1 MGITMVRSWSEIVA
15 VLGVE
20 MTEVRRPATAPAWV
34 GDAALAAGVLCIAWS
49 GLLVRWAG
57 VSAVTAAFYRMS
69 IAAALLAPW
78 WLWRRGAGPRASGR
92 LTMLAILSGALFACD
107 NVLFNIAVQRTAV
120 SVATLLANV
129 SPLFVGLGSW
139 LFFREKPRR
148 DFWIGLILTTL
159 GCALITGPPALRGL
173 ADHGPSTMIGGAAL
187 AVVASAF
194 FAGYLM
200 VTQRARVSADT
211 VTLTMLSVCW
221 SAVLLGIACV
231 LLHQPLHG
239 FPLRSWAALGTL
251 GLICQT
257 TGYLAITFALGRL
270 PATVMSV
277 GLLAQAPVTALIAA
291 SVVGERLS
299 TSQILGGLLVL
310 AGIYLVARAPARLG
324 EPHLTT

>member
-1 MGITMVRSWSEIVA
+1 MGITMVRSWSEIVG

-20 MTEVRRPATAPAWV
+20 VTEVRRPTAGPAWA

-69 IAAALLAPW
+69 IAAALLGPW
-78 WLWRRGAGPRASGR
+78 WLWRRGAGRRVSTR
-92 LTMLAILSGALFACD
+92 LTMLGVASGALFACD
-107 NVLFNIAVQRTAV
+107 NVLFNFAVQRTAV

-139 LFFREKPRR
+139 LLFRERPHR
-148 DFWIGLILTTL
+148 DFWTGLVLTTL
-159 GCALITGPPALRGL
+159 GCTLITGPAALRGF
-173 ADHGPSTMIGGAAL
+173 ADHGSSTMIGGAAL

-211 VTLTMLSVCW
+211 VTFTMLSVCW
-221 SAVLLGIACV
+221 SAVLLGITCV
-231 LLHQPLHG
+231 VLREPLHG
-239 FPLRSWAALGTL
+239 FPLHSWAALGGL

-257 TGYLAITFALGRL
+257 GGYLAITYALGRL

-291 SVVGERLS
+291 SVLGERLS
-299 TSQILGGLLVL
+299 ASQIVGGLLVL
-310 AGIYLVARAPARLG
+310 AGVYLVARHPARLG
-324 EPHLTT
+324 EPPLTT